1 MSRLRAFLIRD
12 FYTETS
18 YRFSFIL
25 SIGGVL
31 LRAFVFFFLSELIGE
46 SIAPLLETYGGD
58 YFSFVIIGI
67 ALGGYFGIGLTGF
80 ASALRQAQTTGTLEA
95 MMMTPTPVP
104 LIIIGSASWSYAF
117 TTFRVLVYL
126 LVGSLLLGLNLQGAN
141 YLAAF
146 ITLLLS
152 IIAFASIGI
161 LAASMIMIVKRGDPI
176 TALFGSFSHLAGGV
190 FYPVEVLPNWLQTI
204 SNLLPITYGLRAMR
218 LALLADATWSEMA
231 PDLLALLIFCFL
243 LFPTSL
249 FIFRYAVERA
259 RKDGSL
265 THF

>member
-1 MSRLRAFLIRD
+1 MSRLRAFFIRD
-12 FYTETS
+12 FYTEIS
-18 YRFSFIL
+18 YRFSFLL

-31 LRAFVFFFLSELIGE
+31 LRAFVFFFLSELIGDTVAPML
-46 SIAPLLETYGGD
+46 SIYGGD

-67 ALGGYFGIGLTGF
+67 AFGGYFGIGLTGF
-80 ASALRQAQTTGTLEA
+80 ASALRQAQTNGTLEA
-95 MMMTPTPVP
+95 MMMTPTPIP
-104 LIIIGSASWSYAF
+104 MIIIGSAGWSYAF

-126 LVGSLLLGLNLQGAN
+126 LVGTLLLGLNLQGAN

-146 ITLLLS
+146 TTLILS

-161 LAASMIMIVKRGDPI
+161 LAASMIMIVKRGDPV
-176 TALFGSFSHLAGGV
+176 TALLGSVANLVGGV
-190 FYPVEVLPNWLQTI
+190 FYPVEVLPNWLQVV

-218 LALLADATWSEMA
+218 LALLADASWAEML
-231 PDLLALLIFCFL
+231 PDLLALLLFCLL
-243 LFPTSL
+243 LFPASL
-249 FIFRYAVERA
+249 VIFRYAVEKA